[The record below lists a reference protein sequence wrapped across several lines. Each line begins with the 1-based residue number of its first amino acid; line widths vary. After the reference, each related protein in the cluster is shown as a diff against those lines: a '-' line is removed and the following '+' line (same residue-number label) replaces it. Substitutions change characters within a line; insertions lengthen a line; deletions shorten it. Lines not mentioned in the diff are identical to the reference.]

1 MTLPHF
7 QKIKMFNRDV
17 EKLVEGEDIVK
28 EEETRLINKLR
39 EEFKNWAR
47 VLAASTQN
55 GKSWG
60 GAPPKA
66 VPYSPRPEAT
76 SSTCRVSKELACPHK
91 RSQAP

>member
-55 GKSWG
+55 GKS
-60 GAPPKA
+60 
-66 VPYSPRPEAT
+66 
-76 SSTCRVSKELACPHK
+76 
-91 RSQAP
+91 